1 MDESNEVMNE
11 IAEESN
17 EPQEQSPKSKYS
29 ISKNGKSM
37 IVIAKSLNEIEQ
49 IEKKIKFTQTESLT
63 IENDINSANL
73 VEPSCSQATEASVI
87 LLDLTNAVSPA
98 ISLKSQS
105 RNNVK
110 MDSSLNASCLNS
122 SYSAPPSPSI
132 PTVFTVPNQPLP
144 TTKQSE
150 IETSLNSSSDSSFI
164 ELSPHNAK
172 QNLSKQLNNEAITTN
187 EIEISLS
194 ALNEK
199 STVSKNNKC
208 GKTKRKRE
216 YFDDFYDKIRVDLE
230 ETKINEQSNS
240 SKQL

>member
-1 MDESNEVMNE
+1 MDESNEVVNE

-37 IVIAKSLNEIEQ
+37 IVIAKSLSEIEQ
-49 IEKKIKFTQTESLT
+49 IEKKIKFTQTESLS
-63 IENDINSANL
+63 IGNDINSVDL

-105 RNNVK
+105 RNNVR

-122 SYSAPPSPSI
+122 SYSAPPSPGI
-132 PTVFTVPNQPLP
+132 AANEQNQTAVFTVPTQPLS

-150 IETSLNSSSDSSFI
+150 PDTSLTTSSGSSII
-164 ELSPHNAK
+164 EISPHNSK
-172 QNLSKQLNNEAITTN
+172 LNLSKHVKNESIKTN
-187 EIEISLS
+187 EIEISVN
-194 ALNEK
+194 ALNGKSPIPKEK
-199 STVSKNNKC
+199 CV
-208 GKTKRKRE
+208 KTKRKRE

-230 ETKINEQSNS
+230 ETEIN
-240 SKQL
+240 